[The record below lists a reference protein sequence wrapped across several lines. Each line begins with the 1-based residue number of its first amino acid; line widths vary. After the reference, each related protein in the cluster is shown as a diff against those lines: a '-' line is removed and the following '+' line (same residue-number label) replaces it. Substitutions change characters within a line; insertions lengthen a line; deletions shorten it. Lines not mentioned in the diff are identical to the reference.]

1 MWLLRTEL
9 PRFAR
14 ARGHGAVA
22 GPMLDAALADLL
34 LACRVVT
41 GACDLVG
48 ASAHPI
54 TGPAR
59 ARTLLLS
66 GRVEEALATA
76 VEAMTD
82 LRTTTRCAAELRI
95 VAAGAALAEGDR
107 AAAERYL
114 AAAVSTCRS
123 TGMLC
128 PFLLLPG
135 EVLRALD
142 TLGSGLPIG
151 EDPPRRPTVS
161 CPTH

>member
-1 MWLLRTEL
+1 M
-9 PRFAR
+9 
-14 ARGHGAVA
+14 
-22 GPMLDAALADLL
+22 
-34 LACRVVT
+34 
-41 GACDLVG
+41 
-48 ASAHPI
+48 
-54 TGPAR
+54 
-59 ARTLLLS
+59 LLS

-161 CPTH
+161 CPTHRRSEECTSTCGEPCPAAGR